1 MALSA
6 LLRER
11 FGPLGDG
18 REVASALQFGETAA
32 AELAGM
38 PDTPEL
44 RESDEA
50 RLAHDHPGAEETFES
65 QLSRVVGQCSNDR
78 QLDPAKASPAELLA
92 AYVWS
97 AASGGAAGGEVLG

>member
-1 MALSA
+1 VTGEHLPSRCSLARRQRLSSPA
-6 LLRER
+6 CRIR
-11 FGPLGDG
+11 
-18 REVASALQFGETAA
+18 
-32 AELAGM
+32 
-38 PDTPEL
+38 PEL

-92 AYVWS
+92 AYVWA
-97 AASGGAAGGEVLG
+97 AASGGAAGGGALG